1 MSSAS
6 NDGTRW
12 PSVSVVMPVRNEAAG
27 LRHAVESVLNQV
39 YDGPLDVWV
48 ALAPSEDTTAGVL
61 DELIRDHPRVHRV
74 DNPVGTT
81 PAGLNAAISASDGE
95 VVVRVDGHARLP
107 QGYVATAVATM
118 LRTGAANVGGRQ
130 HAVGQTA
137 FEQAVAAVTNS
148 WVGSGGP
155 RYRAGGAEGPV
166 DTVYLGVFRRS
177 AGDAVGWFDEALLRN
192 QDYEFNL
199 RLRESGETVWFD
211 PYLVVD
217 YRPRSTF
224 RGLARQYFDYGRFK
238 AKVLL
243 SNPRSVR
250 MRQLVPAAVAPMT
263 VICLAAVFFTRLAIA
278 PLLGY
283 VAVLG
288 FATRRAGSWHA
299 VPVAAT
305 IHLAWSAGLW
315 IGPHRRVVAS
325 R

>member
-1 MSSAS
+1 MSSSS
-6 NDGTRW
+6 NHGTRW

-27 LRHAVESVLNQV
+27 LRQAVESVLAQA

-48 ALAPSEDTTAGVL
+48 ALAPSEDATAGVL
-61 DELIRDHPRVHRV
+61 NELIRDHPRVHRV

-81 PAGLNAAISASDGE
+81 PAGLNAAIRASDGE

-137 FEQAVAAVTNS
+137 FEQTVAAVTNS

-155 RYRAGGAEGPV
+155 RYRVGGAEGPV

-199 RLRESGETVWFD
+199 RLREGGEIVWFD
-211 PYLVVD
+211 PDLVVD

-243 SNPRSVR
+243 ANPRSVR
-250 MRQLVPAAVAPMT
+250 LRQLVPAAVAPMT

-288 FATRRAGSWHA
+288 FATRRAGSWRA

-315 IGPHRRVVAS
+315 TGPYRGEVAS